1 MKMAKLRV
9 SVVIPTHNRGH
20 LIHRALGSALQD
32 IESDDELIVVDD
44 GSSDGTEDVV
54 RKFGDQRVRYIR
66 QEHSGAGAARNRG
79 TLEARHEL
87 VAYLDSDDEWIRGK
101 TALQRGF
108 LMARSDVLFCF

>member
-1 MKMAKLRV
+1 
-9 SVVIPTHNRGH
+9 
-20 LIHRALGSALQD
+20 
-32 IESDDELIVVDD
+32 VDD
-44 GSSDGTEDVV
+44 GSSDATEDVV

-108 LMARSDVLFCF
+108 FYGTERRTFLLHELRASLWGGPLRP